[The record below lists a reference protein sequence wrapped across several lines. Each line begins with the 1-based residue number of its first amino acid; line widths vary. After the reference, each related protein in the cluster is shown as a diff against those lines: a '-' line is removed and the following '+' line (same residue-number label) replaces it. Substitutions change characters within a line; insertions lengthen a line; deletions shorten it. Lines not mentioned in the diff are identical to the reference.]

1 MTDRRSELESRRRE
15 LLAKSAAQR
24 GLLATSTRD
33 IESRLRGLD
42 HVIDLTRRFVAQPVL
57 LASALTTVMLI
68 GPKRLLSWAGRALVL
83 FSTGRRLLRRMR

>member
-1 MTDRRSELESRRRE
+1 MSDRRTELKNRHRE

-33 IESRLRGLD
+33 IERRLRGLD
-42 HVIDLTRRFVAQPVL
+42 HVIDITRRFVAQPVL
-57 LASALTTVMLI
+57 LASALATVMLI

-83 FSTGRRLLRRMR
+83 VSTGRQLLKRVR